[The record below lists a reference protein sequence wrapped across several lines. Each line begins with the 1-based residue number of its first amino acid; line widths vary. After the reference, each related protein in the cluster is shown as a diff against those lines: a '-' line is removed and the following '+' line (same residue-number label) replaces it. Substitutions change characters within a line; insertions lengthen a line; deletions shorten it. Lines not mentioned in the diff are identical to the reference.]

1 MEDYYAIIDLAKG
14 ELLTNEDGHVITY
27 KSRVLCYEYILSI
40 EDPCELEDQYSVIDV
55 TTLIR
60 NIRGY

>member
-1 MEDYYAIIDLAKG
+1 MGNYYAIIDLAKG
-14 ELLTNEDGHVITY
+14 ELLINEDGRVITY
-27 KSRVLCYEYILSI
+27 KSKELCDKYILSI
-40 EDPCELEDQYSVIDV
+40 EDADELEDQYSVIDV